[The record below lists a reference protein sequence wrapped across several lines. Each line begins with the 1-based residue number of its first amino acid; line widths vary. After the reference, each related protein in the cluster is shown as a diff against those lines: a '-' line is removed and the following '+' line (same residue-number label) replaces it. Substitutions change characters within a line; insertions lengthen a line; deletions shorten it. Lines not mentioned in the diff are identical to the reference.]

1 MGQLISTIDERV
13 VLDNGKTQTTSNNVT
28 IKDVGQFTRR
38 IDTIETTFSSS
49 GIEILRFTDS
59 EQQQVAGSFVKG
71 DVRYIRISNLT
82 ECNVDLYFI
91 KDNQESTI
99 FKLDNQKSLMLGNG
113 QFNASSINDY
123 VQEGYVDPT
132 YYSEL
137 VGIDSIKAKA
147 YPSASQLEIVV
158 ASK

>member
-1 MGQLISTIDERV
+1 MGRLISTIDERV

-28 IKDVGQFTRR
+28 IDDVGQFSRR
-38 IDTIETTFSSS
+38 LDTIETTFSAS
-49 GIEILRFTDS
+49 GIEILRFTES

-91 KDNQESTI
+91 KDNTESTI
-99 FKLDNQKSLMLGNG
+99 FKLDGEKSLMLGNG
-113 QFNASSINDY
+113 QFNASSTADY
-123 VQEGYVDPT
+123 VEEGYVDPT
-132 YYSEL
+132 YYGDL

-147 YPSASQLEIVV
+147 YPSASQLEIIV

>member
-1 MGQLISTIDERV
+1 VGKLISTIDERV

-28 IKDVGQFTRR
+28 IDDVGQFTRR
-38 IDTIETTFSSS
+38 LDTIETTFSAS
-49 GIEILRFTDS
+49 GIEILRFTES

-91 KDNQESTI
+91 KDNTESTI
-99 FKLDNQKSLMLGNG
+99 FKLDGEKSLMLGNG
-113 QFNASSINDY
+113 QFNASSTFDY
-123 VQEGYVDPT
+123 VEEGYVDPT
-132 YYSEL
+132 YYGDL

-147 YPSASQLEIVV
+147 YPSASQLEIIV